1 MIAYEKA
8 EYTKTKTLLINYCP
22 FCGKA
27 NVIEVFN
34 TQLAKFEADDTMCV
48 AEAFPQLSITNRETL
63 ITGVCPECQSSIPY
77 DNDDDDDYYDDDE
90 EDIMDADCEDIELIL
105 LHQGYEELLP

>member
-8 EYTKTKTLLINYCP
+8 ELTKTKTLLINYCP

-27 NVIEVFN
+27 NVIEVFS
-34 TQLAKFEADDTMCV
+34 TQLAKFEADDTMFV
-48 AEAFPQLSITNRETL
+48 ADAFPQLSTTDRESL
-63 ITGVCPECQSSIPY
+63 ISGICPECQESVFGES
-77 DNDDDDDYYDDDE
+77 DDDEYYDDDE

-105 LHQGYEELLP
+105 FNQGYEQLIP

>member
-77 DNDDDDDYYDDDE
+77 DN